1 MTHPQPVKQ
10 GFSRTQRILR
20 SAEFASI
27 REQGER
33 VVRGCVIANWVR
45 RPDRAFSRLGAVTSR
60 RIGKATVRNR
70 ARRLMRE
77 SFRRLSPQLECPL
90 DLILVARHS
99 IRRKSQSEMQTDL
112 ESILRRQRLL
122 KASPLPPPC
131 P

>member
-1 MTHPQPVKQ
+1 MTNPQPVKQ

-27 REQGER
+27 KEKGER

-45 RPDRAFSRLGAVTSR
+45 RPDRAYSRLGAVTSR

-99 IRRKSQSEMQTDL
+99 IRLKSQSEMQADL

-122 KASPLPPPC
+122 KERAPLPPC